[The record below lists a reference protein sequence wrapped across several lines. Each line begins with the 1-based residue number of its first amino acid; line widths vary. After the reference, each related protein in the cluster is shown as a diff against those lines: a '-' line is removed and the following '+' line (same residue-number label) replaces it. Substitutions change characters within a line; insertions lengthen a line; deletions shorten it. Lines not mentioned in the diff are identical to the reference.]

1 MDKDE
6 HMQKE
11 IKMDTNK
18 EKEEHVQKAWVTVTA
33 DWGRAIDGA
42 QIANNG
48 VSSGD
53 QGPTDRIK

>member
-1 MDKDE
+1 
-6 HMQKE
+6 MQKE